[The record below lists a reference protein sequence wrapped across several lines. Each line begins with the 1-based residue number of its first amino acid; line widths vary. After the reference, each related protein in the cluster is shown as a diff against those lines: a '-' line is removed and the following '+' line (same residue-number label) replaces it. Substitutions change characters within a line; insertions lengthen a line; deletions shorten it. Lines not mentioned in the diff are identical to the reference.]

1 MSVRIKACRHL
12 PNAFNSCIHLNSGK
26 HLCRSRWC
34 DALLSFKLCLQSRS
48 PPCVSL
54 YFNQV
59 LWIQV
64 FYGNLG
70 HMEVFETCMARFLG
84 IEHDADL
91 IQLPMGGLLE
101 SAGLGSFVRPL
112 YRRFGCESVSALV
125 HLKDACLEEVGM
137 DKAQVFACLVSP
149 VSMF

>member
-1 MSVRIKACRHL
+1 
-12 PNAFNSCIHLNSGK
+12 
-26 HLCRSRWC
+26 
-34 DALLSFKLCLQSRS
+34 
-48 PPCVSL
+48 
-54 YFNQV
+54 
-59 LWIQV
+59 
-64 FYGNLG
+64 
-70 HMEVFETCMARFLG
+70 MEVFETCMARFLG

-125 HLKDACLEEVGM
+125 HLKDDCLEEIGM
-137 DKAQVFACLVSP
+137 DNAQVFACLVSP